1 MRASDKTFTDVMDG
15 EYLSKWQAG
24 RPQPCFDASPILS
37 LHLPKT
43 AGSAF
48 GTFMIRALGR
58 MFPIEHGR
66 IDETFDTFLNDP
78 GDHRV
83 GNGHIDWSH
92 VQRALAHPQPLHIV
106 TLLREPVARAVSNY
120 TYCCSEKHP
129 EHQQFRNAF
138 PTIDTY
144 IDWGGMSTNLQ
155 TRLIAG
161 KDVETAEQA
170 IERIESTYAF
180 VGLTELFNASCF
192 VFSLAFGCEFRL
204 PERMENAAKDR
215 RGEDHDIPQSAYE
228 RIRDQNDLDLPVWEH
243 FRRKYEDQMDNLV
256 TLGMRSGSW

>member
-1 MRASDKTFTDVMDG
+1 MSSG
-15 EYLSKWQAG
+15 YLSKWSVD
-24 RPQPCFDASPILS
+24 RPAAMFDGSPVLS

-48 GTFMIRALGR
+48 GEFLIRSLGR

-66 IDETFDTFLNDP
+66 IDETFEQFLEAP
-78 GDHRV
+78 GEHRF

-92 VQRALAHPQPLHIV
+92 IQRALDHPRPVHLI

-120 TYCCSEKHP
+120 TYCCSDKHP
-129 EHQQFRNAF
+129 TSGEFRNAF
-138 PTIDTY
+138 PTIDRY
-144 IDWGGMSTNLQ
+144 IEWGGMSTNLQ

-161 KDVETAEQA
+161 PDVESAEQA

-204 PERMENAAKDR
+204 PERMVNAAKDR
-215 RGEDHDIPQSAYE
+215 AEEDHDIPQSAYD
-228 RIRDQNDLDLPVWEH
+228 RIREQNDLDLPVWEH
-243 FRRKYEDQMDNLV
+243 FRRRYEDRMDDLV
-256 TLGMRSGSW
+256 TLGMRSASWPALR